1 MQRGQNLDELCQ
13 TYQIARVPQFGATH
27 FARTAKHPI
36 FSCLIFF
43 ISPKCR
49 QVIDGSEMRSF
60 NCSFPHTAHCLATGE
75 IMISTMGDKEEN
87 GKGDFVL
94 IDAKTLKV
102 TGE

>member
-1 MQRGQNLDELCQ
+1 MF
-13 TYQIARVPQFGATH
+13 IARKSH
-27 FARTAKHPI
+27 Y
-36 FSCLIFF
+36 
-43 ISPKCR
+43 

-75 IMISTMGDKEEN
+75 IMISTMGDKNEN

-102 TGE
+102 TGKRLRPLDCFDVGEII